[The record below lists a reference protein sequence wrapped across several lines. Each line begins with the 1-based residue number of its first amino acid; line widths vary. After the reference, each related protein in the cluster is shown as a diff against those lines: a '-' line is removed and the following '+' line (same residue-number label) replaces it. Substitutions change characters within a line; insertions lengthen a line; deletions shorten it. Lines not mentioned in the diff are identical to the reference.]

1 MFIYSFL
8 ILFQSTRPRSQVV
21 VVFFPLNRT
30 LSSKSASI
38 VSRQERL
45 MPRKRRQIQN
55 GMMISLCKSNNS
67 SCSDTYRAWSKMK
80 KTKCISFHGYWNWIW
95 CIEFYFKKWYVLESW
110 WKTEKSIRDLIQVPW
125 TKFTLP
131 WYCLACEFSGWSPP
145 TPD

>member
-1 MFIYSFL
+1 MLKLTLWLELNAEFCIWFKQWISVCSFI

-67 SCSDTYRAWSKMK
+67 SCSDTYRAWSKRK
-80 KTKCISFHGYWNWIW
+80 KTKCILFHFMVIEIGYD
-95 CIEFYFKKWYVLESW
+95 VLN
-110 WKTEKSIRDLIQVPW
+110 
-125 TKFTLP
+125 FTLKSDM
-131 WYCLACEFSGWSPP
+131 F
-145 TPD
+145 